1 MPTPQLPRFD
11 RSPANWTGPQLAAS
25 PERWIHDLTAGEIAD
40 IDALLARHGRREDD
54 LTNLSRGEV
63 EMPTLGPV
71 LARTRHEL
79 LDGCGIALIR
89 GLPVER
95 YTMREAATAYWAVG
109 LHLGEAVSQNAKGHA
124 LGHVRD
130 LGFDITKP
138 SARGYQTA
146 ERLSYHTDS
155 SDVVGLL
162 SLRTAKS
169 GGLSSAVSSTAIYHV
184 LLDRHPDLLAMLLE
198 PTWRD
203 RRDEIP
209 EGAGPWYRLPVF
221 MPHKGRLFAHYVRS
235 AIHKAQRFPDVPR
248 ITTAQ
253 VAAFDQL
260 DELAASPEL
269 RLDMEF
275 RPGDIQFLCNHWTF
289 HSRTRFEDWREPE
302 RRRHLLRLWLGC
314 PGGPEVPEW
323 YVAHQGLTRSG
334 RPAGIHGPGC
344 RLNAPLEAV
353 DGGAGDTSKRLRQ

>member
-1 MPTPQLPRFD
+1 
-11 RSPANWTGPQLAAS
+11 
-25 PERWIHDLTAGEIAD
+25 
-40 IDALLARHGRREDD
+40 
-54 LTNLSRGEV
+54 
-63 EMPTLGPV
+63 MPTLGV
-71 LARTRHEL
+71 LASVPTSCST
-79 LDGCGIALIR
+79 GCGIALMR

-95 YTMREAATAYWAVG
+95 YTIREAATAYWAIG

-130 LGFDITKP
+130 LGFDIAKP

-184 LLDRHPDLLAMLLE
+184 LLDRHPDLLAVLLE

-209 EGAGPWYRLPVF
+209 DGAGPWYRLPVF

-235 AIHKAQRFPDVPR
+235 AIYKAQRFPGVPR
-248 ITTAQ
+248 ITAAQ
-253 VAAFDQL
+253 VAAFDKL
-260 DELAASPEL
+260 DELAAVPEL

-275 RPGDIQFLCNHWTF
+275 RPGDIQ
-289 HSRTRFEDWREPE
+289 
-302 RRRHLLRLWLGC
+302 
-314 PGGPEVPEW
+314 VP
-323 YVAHQGLTRSG
+323 VQ
-334 RPAGIHGPGC
+334 
-344 RLNAPLEAV
+344 PL
-353 DGGAGDTSKRLRQ
+353 DLP

>member
-1 MPTPQLPRFD
+1 MPTPQLERFD
-11 RSPANWTGPQLAAS
+11 GSPANWTGPQLAAS
-25 PERWIHDLTAGEIAD
+25 PERWIHDLTSGEIAD

-54 LTNLSRGEV
+54 LINFTRNEV
-63 EMPTLGPV
+63 EIPALGPV
-71 LARTRHEL
+71 LVRIRHEL
-79 LDGCGIALIR
+79 LNGCGIALIR

-95 YTMREAATAYWAVG
+95 YTMREAATAYWAIG

-155 SDVVGLL
+155 GDVVGLL

-184 LLDRHPDLLAMLLE
+184 LLDRHPDLLAVLLE

-209 EGAGPWYRLPVF
+209 ERAGPWYRMPVF

-248 ITTAQ
+248 ITPAQ
-253 VAAFDQL
+253 VAAFDKL

-275 RPGDIQFLCNHWTF
+275 RPGDIQLLCNRGGRRRRRRYVEAVEAL
-289 HSRTRFEDWREPE
+289 SRLPTREP
-302 RRRHLLRLWLGC
+302 RKWLG
-314 PGGPEVPEW
+314 
-323 YVAHQGLTRSG
+323 H
-334 RPAGIHGPGC
+334 
-344 RLNAPLEAV
+344 
-353 DGGAGDTSKRLRQ
+353 LRTA